1 MHNADHLSDT
11 FDCQKIEKG
20 AYFHDD
26 DFFSH
31 LQETFQGW
39 GLGKGGYYVIVL
51 LEAYSVIFQ
60 GATTR
65 QGIVLCV
72 LVVLLYVSRVI
83 YNLIAVTVPHDLSS
97 FGYGWINISDEVS
110 IDWWSDTYHSADSR
124 S

>member
-1 MHNADHLSDT
+1 MEI
-11 FDCQKIEKG
+11 F
-20 AYFHDD
+20 
-26 DFFSH
+26 
-31 LQETFQGW
+31 
-39 GLGKGGYYVIVL
+39 
-51 LEAYSVIFQ
+51 FQ

-110 IDWWSDTYHSADSR
+110 IGGGDVTNDLSADNR